1 MPATPRLP
9 DSTRHRH
16 ALRGALATAAAL
28 GGLLLTLAS
37 APVHAA
43 VGTPGTA
50 PVAGEAARAL
60 VGTWRWSREG
70 DQCTETYEYRADGTG
85 SITSR
90 DERSLHRY
98 RLSAQPS
105 MGGFYTLTS
114 EVLRDYGGKDC
125 AELDED
131 DTGRTYTLYLLMS
144 TDRDAHLLCYEQSQ
158 QRCFGPLRRVLPG
171 SASVAPGT
179 R

>member
-1 MPATPRLP
+1 MPATPRP
-9 DSTRHRH
+9 PESARHRRP
-16 ALRGALATAAAL
+16 LRRAWGTAAAL
-28 GGLLLTLAS
+28 GGLLLTLAT
-37 APVHAA
+37 APAHAA
-43 VGTPGTA
+43 VGTSPTA
-50 PVAGEAARAL
+50 PTAGEAARAL